1 MDFTFSPEQQ
11 ELREAVRG
19 LAADRSSSAQV
30 RAAMA
35 SGTPGFDAGLW
46 RVVGTDM
53 GLLGVGIDEGIGGAG
68 GGFVDA
74 AVVIEEAGRALMP
87 APVLST
93 LVVGQVLARAGAPAA
108 DALAGV
114 VAGERPA
121 ALAVTSSSLST
132 GGIGFGGRGRGLT
145 GTRVPRVCGSGGGR
159 GVLARP

>member
-46 RVVGTDM
+46 RVVGAEM

-108 DALAGV
+108 DALAR
-114 VAGERPA
+114 VAA
-121 ALAVTSSSLST
+121 
-132 GGIGFGGRGRGLT
+132 
-145 GTRVPRVCGSGGGR
+145 GGGPPPVGGASPSASPR
-159 GVLARP
+159 GGGARRPG

>member
-11 ELREAVRG
+11 ELREAVRR

-46 RVVGTDM
+46 RVVGAEM

-114 VAGERPA
+114 VAGGRPA
-121 ALAVTSSSLST
+121 AVGGTTSSPSP
-132 GGIGFGGRGRGLT
+132 GGGRVRGRGQ
-145 GTRVPRVCGSGGGR
+145 GPTRPPADRPGR
-159 GVLARP
+159 P